1 MRLAPDLFFAQ
12 AFPALL
18 DSCEGDNSSKQSK
31 HCAST
36 YYQKVTF
43 PAFHQYL
50 TLLSSSIRKD
60 RESY

>member
-43 PAFHQYL
+43 
-50 TLLSSSIRKD
+50 SRISSIFNTPFIFHT
-60 RESY
+60 

>member
-43 PAFHQYL
+43 
-50 TLLSSSIRKD
+50 SRIS
-60 RESY
+60 